1 MWNRPDVDFIA
12 SQDLPW
18 SSVPAGL
25 FGADHGGGLRKT
37 LSVDEEDGARTD
49 LIAFTNRQRGVL
61 RHSCDFFVLA
71 GRGMVN
77 DQPYAPG
84 TYLYAEA
91 MTELDW
97 VPGPGRT
104 VLFFGPHGSPEFE
117 PGQGSGKLT
126 VLQESRD
133 EWTSMSWRGDE
144 PQPADVKIR
153 WLRRDDTGIVF
164 LVGMLPGYRAPME
177 EKHPVYEESFKI
189 AGDLLLG
196 RRGVVKPGGYFF
208 RSPETWHGPLYSRTG
223 NLSLI
228 RKNAHGSTDYR
239 DPLPGCDLETL
250 IPACYDSD
258 PSLHPSLL
266 GGLMPAPPEPPRL
279 PPAAG
284 DHPGRRGYT
293 VVPRD
298 RARTDRRSWS
308 VRPAL
313 PAIRADGGTSHPGNE
328 LIWGP
333 PGHRRNVGTLPWS
346 VATTPG

>member
-228 RKNAHGSTDYR
+228 RKNAHGSTD
-239 DPLPGCDLETL
+239 
-250 IPACYDSD
+250 
-258 PSLHPSLL
+258 
-266 GGLMPAPPEPPRL
+266 
-279 PPAAG
+279 
-284 DHPGRRGYT
+284 
-293 VVPRD
+293 
-298 RARTDRRSWS
+298 
-308 VRPAL
+308 
-313 PAIRADGGTSHPGNE
+313 
-328 LIWGP
+328 
-333 PGHRRNVGTLPWS
+333 
-346 VATTPG
+346 